1 MIVSGACPYGRY
13 PQERTKKLQPIFGSL
28 PVVRQEKNNSFFSFA
43 QHYPSLLN
51 YTIGH
56 SIYITFL
63 RMLGESNIIPSI
75 PDSPD

>member
-1 MIVSGACPYGRY
+1 M
-13 PQERTKKLQPIFGSL
+13 F
-28 PVVRQEKNNSFFSFA
+28 VVRQEKNNSFFSFA